1 MVLLQEKLGL
11 VTYSDKKQI
20 FYDKWTSDEAIAY
33 INRTMRSIRKVQNDC
48 SLLKNCCDDADT
60 LDKIYNGFIFD
71 KIIRNDKLYQYMV
84 YIPELKTVNR
94 FTSRYSKENMS
105 QQPFKLYVFMDEN
118 QLKQKLRIELLD
130 K

>member
-11 VTYSDKKQI
+11 VTYSETKHI
-20 FYDKWTSDEAIAY
+20 FYDKWTSDEALDY
-33 INRTMRSIRKVQNDC
+33 INKTMRSIRKVQNDC
-48 SLLKNCCDDADT
+48 SLLKICCDDAKT
-60 LDKIYNGFIFD
+60 MDKIYPGYIFD
-71 KIIRNDKLYQYMV
+71 KILRNDKLYQYMV
-84 YIPELKTVNR
+84 YLPELKTVNR

-105 QQPFKLYVFMDEN
+105 QQRFKLYVFMDEN

>member
-1 MVLLQEKLGL
+1 
-11 VTYSDKKQI
+11 
-20 FYDKWTSDEAIAY
+20 
-33 INRTMRSIRKVQNDC
+33 
-48 SLLKNCCDDADT
+48 
-60 LDKIYNGFIFD
+60 
-71 KIIRNDKLYQYMV
+71 MV